1 MTEKIEHEIDTLQKK
16 LDELKEEERKTKF
29 AKKHYISGNMETG
42 TIPFTNDVFK
52 FHSNTIEYILFSE
65 SYHFKTLPAEENPID
80 EINNI
85 LLSINYGISDSSEP
99 IKYISL
105 YSEYDTQDVNYYNSY
120 LFDKRAI
127 MYTNILTNE
136 MLKTMKQNLSK
147 IMDILKTKDWEIT
160 YHTRGSKRR
169 YHRVFKVEFKNKYK
183 IEPHV
188 LFYVKPYTDMFQ
200 YKIVYITLTYAIVE
214 VSIIKEN
221 SIINGEYHTTY
232 YTEYEQKREVKQ
244 DQIHTLHWQ
253 VTGILDE

>member
-1 MTEKIEHEIDTLQKK
+1 LNELNDLKK
-16 LDELKEEERKTKF
+16 K
-29 AKKHYISGNMETG
+29 AKLTHKHYISGNMETG
-42 TIPFTNDVFK
+42 IIPFTNDVFQ
-52 FHSNTIEYILFSE
+52 FQYNNTEYILFSV
-65 SYHFKTLPAEENPID
+65 SHHFKTLSTEQNPID

-85 LLSINYGISDSSEP
+85 LKSFNYSINGINEIYDP
-99 IKYISL
+99 IKNISL
-105 YSEYDTQDVNYYNSY
+105 YPEYDTQDVNYYNSY
-120 LFDKRAI
+120 LFDRHSFRNIHLIKPEMRA
-127 MYTNILTNE
+127 
-136 MLKTMKQNLSK
+136 TMKKNYSQ

-169 YHRVFKVEFKNKYK
+169 YHRVFKIEFKNKYK

-200 YKIVYITLTYAIVE
+200 YKIVYITLKYAIVE

-221 SIINGEYHTTY
+221 SIINGEYHATY